1 MPPLEAAAI
10 VILALHAFVWFARWE
25 RTCRRRLAATPLLE
39 SAATASSHPPS
50 VNVFVPARNEE
61 HAIERCVRSL
71 LAQDHPALHVI
82 VINDRSTDRTGEILG
97 RISDPRLT
105 IIDTP
110 PLPDGWM
117 GKCHALHCG
126 VKAAPTESEF
136 YLFTDADVIF
146 APDTVRRAA
155 SHLARGK
162 GDLLTLFPRVDCVGF
177 WENAILPLL
186 SHLGFLTLDPKK
198 ITNPDTK
205 DFIGIGAFGMI
216 RRAMYER
223 WGGHAAIRN
232 EVIDDMAMGLMTKSQ
247 RGRILITRDFTAIH
261 LRWYHGLSSIVRGF
275 EKNMHQAVGHGISG
289 AIAAALFFPLAHAI
303 PLMIAIG
310 FLLLDPGAWYVWLSA
325 LLLHVETGLKLV
337 GRMRRAHSMNP
348 LVVALAYPAGAF
360 LASYIMLRSAY
371 FAEIKGEIRWRGR
384 SLPRGKQR
392 TRLVR

>member
-1 MPPLEAAAI
+1 
-10 VILALHAFVWFARWE
+10 
-25 RTCRRRLAATPLLE
+25 
-39 SAATASSHPPS
+39 
-50 VNVFVPARNEE
+50 
-61 HAIERCVRSL
+61 
-71 LAQDHPALHVI
+71 
-82 VINDRSTDRTGEILG
+82 
-97 RISDPRLT
+97 
-105 IIDTP
+105 
-110 PLPDGWM
+110 
-117 GKCHALHCG
+117 
-126 VKAAPTESEF
+126 
-136 YLFTDADVIF
+136 
-146 APDTVRRAA
+146 
-155 SHLARGK
+155 
-162 GDLLTLFPRVDCVGF
+162 
-177 WENAILPLL
+177 
-186 SHLGFLTLDPKK
+186 
-198 ITNPDTK
+198 
-205 DFIGIGAFGMI
+205 
-216 RRAMYER
+216 
-223 WGGHAAIRN
+223 
-232 EVIDDMAMGLMTKSQ
+232 MTKSQ

-289 AIAAALFFPLAHAI
+289 AIAAALFFPLAHAM